1 MVGLFL
7 WTEKSSVQKKAKV
20 PLCMRKNITNR
31 QRIIFLDVLRTTGN
45 ISASARAAN
54 ISARA
59 AHGLKDQDTE
69 FSLEWDLAKDES
81 LDELEAVLRRRAI
94 EGVEKPVY
102 YAGKEC
108 GVQRSYSD
116 SLGLYILK
124 AHRGEALAAPKK
136 NHDDGDVPL
145 REISA
150 RELLVEKLDAMT
162 RNIVDQNKEKASGGE

>member
-1 MVGLFL
+1 
-7 WTEKSSVQKKAKV
+7 
-20 PLCMRKNITNR
+20 MRKTITRR

-54 ISARA
+54 INSRL
-59 AHGLKDQDTE
+59 AHSLKILDED
-69 FSLEWDLAKDES
+69 FSQEWDLAKNEA
-81 LDELEAVLRRRAI
+81 LDDLEAALRQRAI

-116 SLGLYILK
+116 SVGMYILK
-124 AHRGEALAAPKK
+124 THRGDGRDGAST
-136 NHDDGDVPL
+136 NQNSDDAPL

-150 RELLVEKLDAMT
+150 RELLLEKLDTMA
-162 RNIVDQNKEKASGGE
+162 RNIADKETEQASDGE

>member
-1 MVGLFL
+1 
-7 WTEKSSVQKKAKV
+7 
-20 PLCMRKNITNR
+20 MRKTITNR

-54 ISARA
+54 VSARA
-59 AHGLKDQDTE
+59 AHGLKDQDSE
-69 FSLEWDLAKDES
+69 FSLEWDLAKNES

-124 AHRGEALAAPKK
+124 AHRGEGLVGLKK
-136 NHDDGDVPL
+136 SDEEDDVPL

-150 RELLVEKLDAMT
+150 RELLVEKLDAMA
-162 RNIVDQNKEKASGGE
+162 RNIADKNREKSSGIE